1 MAYSLGLTLYNLS
14 GRGAVPL
21 QRPPRQARPPGP
33 LLWLHSPTLESRRQM
48 AALAARIQEEGGC
61 SVLLTIGAEA
71 GQEAGRAAGFAPAS
85 DETPDLF
92 SVLTEVIPPDTP
104 AEARAF
110 LDHWRP
116 DLGVLAEGELRPAL
130 LHHAEESGL
139 ALAMVEARSPALPR
153 GREGWWPGLIRAVLA
168 AFREVHAVDEAAARA
183 FRRAGV
189 AAQALHVVGRLE
201 YPSVA
206 LTCTEAERAALARLL
221 ATRPVWFAADL
232 PEEEE
237 DRVIAAHRAALK
249 PSHRL
254 LLILAPRD
262 PARLAPLA
270 ERLQQREGWA
280 VARRAAEE
288 EPDPD
293 CQVYLVDPGVEFGL
307 WYRLAPI
314 TYLGGSLSP
323 GGPGRDP
330 MEAAALGSALIHG
343 PRAGAF
349 GLSLGRLAG
358 AQATAL
364 VASAADLGEA
374 VADLMAPD
382 RCARQARAAWEVA
395 SDGREATEAAVEMI
409 HRLMEQAA

>member
-14 GRGAVPL
+14 SRGVALPGRPA
-21 QRPPRQARPPGP
+21 RQARPPGP
-33 LLWLHSPTLESRRQM
+33 LLWLHSPGMESRRQM
-48 AALAARIQEEGGC
+48 AALASRVQQDGQC
-61 SVLLTIGAEA
+61 SVLLTTGPEA
-71 GQEAGRAAGFAPAS
+71 GSGQEAQGQAGAEGKMPGLA
-85 DETPDLF
+85 
-92 SVLTEVIPPDTP
+92 SVLTEVIPPDIP
-104 AEARAF
+104 AEVRAF

-116 DLGVLAEGELRPAL
+116 DLAVMAEGELRPAL
-130 LHHAEESGL
+130 LHHAEESGVPL
-139 ALAMVEARSPALPR
+139 TMVEARTPAFAR
-153 GREGWWPGLIRAVLA
+153 GREGWWPGLMRAVLG
-168 AFREVHAVDEAAARA
+168 AFREVHAVDEGAARA
-183 FRRAGV
+183 LRRAGV
-189 AAQALHVVGRLE
+189 PPQALRVAGRLE

-206 LTCTEAERAALARLL
+206 LSCTEAERAELARLL

-237 DRVIAAHRAALK
+237 DRVITAHRAALK

-270 ERLQQREGWA
+270 ERLQAREGWA

-293 CQVYLVDPGVEFGL
+293 CQVYLVDPGLEFGL

-314 TYLGGSLSP
+314 TYLGGSLTP
-323 GGPGRDP
+323 GGAGRDP

-364 VASAADLGEA
+364 VGSAADLGEA

-395 SDGREATEAAVEMI
+395 SDGREATEAALAMI
-409 HRLMEQAA
+409 HRLMERAP